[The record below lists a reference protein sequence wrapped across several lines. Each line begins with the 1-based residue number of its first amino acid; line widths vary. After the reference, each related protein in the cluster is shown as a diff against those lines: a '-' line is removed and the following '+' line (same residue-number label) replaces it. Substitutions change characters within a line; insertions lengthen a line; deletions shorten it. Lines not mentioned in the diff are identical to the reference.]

1 MGYVLLGITGLIAGV
16 LGGLP
21 GIGGSVIMIPAIL
34 MFAGRGGSTHETVHQ
49 YQGAAMIGSYLDEHL
64 THTLPLR
71 IVRIAFVAL
80 MLVAAGKMLALV
92 G

>member
-21 GIGGSVIMIPAIL
+21 GIGGSAIMIPAML

-49 YQGAAMIGSYLDEHL
+49 YQGEATIGSYLGGHL
-64 THTLPLR
+64 THTLPRR

-80 MLVAAGKMLALV
+80 MLLAAGKMLALV

>member
-16 LGGLP
+16 PGRLLGT
-21 GIGGSVIMIPAIL
+21 GGSAIMIPAML
-34 MFAGRGGSTHETVHQ
+34 VFAGRGGSTHETVHQ
-49 YQGAAMIGSYLDEHL
+49 YQGAAMIGSYLGGHL

-71 IVRIAFVAL
+71 IVPIAFVAL
-80 MLVAAGKMLALV
+80 MLLAAGKMLALV